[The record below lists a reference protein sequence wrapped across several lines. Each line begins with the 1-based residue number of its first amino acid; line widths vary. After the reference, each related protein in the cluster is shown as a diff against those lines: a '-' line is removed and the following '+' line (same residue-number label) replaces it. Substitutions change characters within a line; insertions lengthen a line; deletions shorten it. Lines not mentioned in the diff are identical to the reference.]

1 MYSLAYIMSAPHCAN
16 AAPPPKKGR
25 KHPTLLLSCIFL
37 PENVLKHMSTRDE
50 RGGGI
55 QSKHCDRIGFIT
67 YSYFVYIIEIIF
79 DKMQVQVNINCK
91 LERFYSPS
99 FVFFFIAP

>member
-1 MYSLAYIMSAPHCAN
+1 MSAPHSAN

-25 KHPTLLLSCIFL
+25 KPPTLLLSCIFL

-50 RGGGI
+50 RGGGGI
-55 QSKHCDRIGFIT
+55 QSKHCDRIAFIT